1 MKILVGYIPT
11 PEGLAALEWATQHA
25 LLTGAELTVLNTAK
39 DGDYADSR
47 YASSQDIDSVDADL
61 VKRGVDHQIERPT
74 DGVPAADS
82 LVTTA
87 TRIGADLLVIGLRRR
102 SPVGKLIT
110 GSSAQAILL
119 DAPCPVVAVKA
130 AHASP
135 KDFDSG
141 RHASTHL
148 GAFSSPDIP
157 PGS

>member
-39 DGDYADSR
+39 NGDYSDEL
-47 YASSQDIDSVDADL
+47 YASSQDIDSVEADL
-61 VKRGVDHQIERPT
+61 TKRGVNAAIVRPT
-74 DGVPAADS
+74 DGSPAADS

-87 TRIGADLLVIGLRRR
+87 RDISADLVVIGLRRR

-130 AHASP
+130 T
-135 KDFDSG
+135 
-141 RHASTHL
+141 R
-148 GAFSSPDIP
+148 
-157 PGS
+157 